1 MESMTT
7 DWQVLVV
14 KFVAESLN
22 VIGRIDESVVGQI
35 GQE

>member
-1 MESMTT
+1 MTP

-14 KFVAESLN
+14 KFVAESLH

-35 GQE
+35 GRE